1 MMSTLELPD
10 SMEILD
16 LRTIRLRGFSVSSI
30 ATYVAMDG
38 LDAVFDMGHCHP
50 AMVSKNNVLLTHTH
64 MDHVGGLP
72 HFLSRRAI
80 RGMGK
85 TTIYVPEA
93 SNDSLMKFLQ
103 GAAAVDGASQEDLEE
118 VCEVVGISPGDYIK
132 IGRYLIQAI
141 PAHHVL
147 PSVGYVVFEERKRR
161 DPITRLD
168 SLVRFPLLA
177 FIGDSTT
184 KAITEE
190 TATAQTLVIECTFV
204 AENEKL
210 LAEVHGHTHLDDLV
224 NLMQKRPELFAGNDN
239 IVIKHQSLRH
249 KRNEFRKQVLAKIP
263 AEFLPRIHFITAS
276 A

>member
-1 MMSTLELPD
+1 MSTLELPD
-10 SMEILD
+10 SLEILD

-30 ATYVAMDG
+30 ATYIAMDG

-85 TTIYVPEA
+85 TTVYVPEA
-93 SNDSLMKFLQ
+93 SKDSLRKFLF
-103 GAAAVDGASQEDLEE
+103 GAAAVDGASQGDLEE
-118 VCEVVGISPGDYIK
+118 VCEVVGINPGDYIK
-132 IGRYLIQAI
+132 VGRYLIQAI

-147 PSVGYVVFEERKRR
+147 PSVGYMVFEDRKRR
-161 DPITRLD
+161 DPVTRAD
-168 SLVRFPLLA
+168 SVVRFPLLG

-184 KAITEE
+184 KAITEQ
-190 TATAQTLVIECTFV
+190 TAQAQTLVIECTFV

-224 NLMQKRPELFAGNDN
+224 DLMQKQPELFVGNDV

-249 KRNEFRKQVLAKIP
+249 KRDEFRKQILAKIP
-263 AEFLPRIHFITAS
+263 DEFLPRISFITAS
-276 A
+276 V

>member
-1 MMSTLELPD
+1 MSNLELPD

-30 ATYVAMDG
+30 ATYIAMDG
-38 LDAVFDMGHCHP
+38 LDAVFDMGHFHP
-50 AMVSKNNVLLTHTH
+50 SMVGRNNVLLTHTH

-80 RGMGK
+80 RGCDK
-85 TTIYVPEA
+85 TTVYVPEA
-93 SNDSLMKFLQ
+93 SKDSLMKFLQ
-103 GAAAVDGASQEDLEE
+103 GAASVDGASQGDLDE
-118 VCEVVGISPGDYIK
+118 VCEVVGINPGEYIK
-132 IGRYLIQAI
+132 IGRYLVQAI

-161 DPITRLD
+161 DPVTRLD
-168 SLVRFPLLA
+168 SLMRFPLLS

-190 TATAQTLVIECTFV
+190 TAIAQTLVVECTFV
-204 AENEKL
+204 ADNEKL

-224 NLMQKRPELFAGNDN
+224 DLMQNRPELFAGNDN

-249 KRNEFRKQVLAKIP
+249 NRAKFREQILTKIP
-263 AEFLPRIHFITAS
+263 AEFLPRIHFITA
-276 A
+276 AA